1 MRSRRS
7 YPDGVAADAD
17 DWAVLGVP
25 PESPLEAARA
35 AYVQRA
41 HLLHPDRHPNATPA
55 ERERLNAAMAALNL
69 AWERIEVRAATA
81 RPTAGRSSGHGADQ
95 QPDGPAT
102 RATRAA
108 HGAWPDAAA
117 VASIPDGFLPSP
129 MLRRPERW
137 SLRLWTDD
145 PEPLYL
151 LCHHRAAST
160 VGALDLHRRPICD
173 RHMPLLRHLSAL
185 EMLDLSDT
193 RITDAGLRWL
203 TSLPVLRDLALAGTA
218 ITDQG
223 LDLVARCE
231 RIMSLNLCDTAV
243 TDGGVEALGALPL
256 TTLNLRGTRVEGP
269 AFEAMTR
276 WSRLRLL
283 AAPRVDRE
291 IRQRFMRA
299 RPDVSVV

>member
-1 MRSRRS
+1 MGVGQKSRVTAMRSRRS
-7 YPDGVAADAD
+7 YPGGVAAEAD

-25 PESPLEAARA
+25 LDSPLEVARA

-69 AWERIEVRAATA
+69 AWERIEARAATA
-81 RPTAGRSSGHGADQ
+81 HASHAS
-95 QPDGPAT
+95 

-108 HGAWPDAAA
+108 HGAWPDAAAA

-129 MLRRPERW
+129 MLRRPDRW